1 MNKKLI
7 GYILVILGAGMQ
19 IVSLTADFFG
29 LGNDPFNIGWK
40 QLTGAGVGLLVI
52 FVGVWFLGTAKPK
65 VIETELPQEQ
75 MSEEEP
81 DNRAEVENEEDVG
94 LL

>member
-1 MNKKLI
+1 MKKKLI

-19 IVSLTADFFG
+19 IVSLAADFLN

-52 FVGVWFLGTAKPK
+52 FVGIWFLSTAKPK
-65 VIETELPQEQ
+65 GMENELPQEETL
-75 MSEEEP
+75 EEEP
-81 DNRAEVENEEDVG
+81 DNEDEEEVD

>member
-1 MNKKLI
+1 MKKKLI

-19 IVSLTADFFG
+19 IVSLAADFFG

-52 FVGVWFLGTAKPK
+52 FVGIWFLSTAKPK
-65 VIETELPQEQ
+65 ALENDISEVETF
-75 MSEEEP
+75 EEEP
-81 DNRAEVENEEDVG
+81 AEEEAEEEG

>member
-1 MNKKLI
+1 MKKKLI
-7 GYILVILGAGMQ
+7 GYVLVILGAGMQ
-19 IVSLTADFFG
+19 IVSLAADFLG

-52 FVGVWFLGTAKPK
+52 FVGIWFLSTTKPK
-65 VIETELPQEQ
+65 DIEKELPQEETF
-75 MSEEEP
+75 EEEP
-81 DNRAEVENEEDVG
+81 NEDNEEEEEVG